1 MKHQLA
7 SIIVVLFLTSTVA
20 FRVDGSRPKQDLRV
34 LNICE
39 LVGNWKNYNRHK
51 VRVLGIYEVGAE
63 QAWLYY
69 PACKN
74 GEALTDVSF
83 EEHVKGATKKLDQI
97 VAKDRRAWVI
107 LEGVFYGPEPFDKID
122 PNLPASIREKLKKSH
137 KRYGHMGSFDTM
149 INVTRVVETSK
160 VPNDVPASKR

>member
-1 MKHQLA
+1 MKRYLA
-7 SIIVVLFLTSTVA
+7 LMTIALTLSLIGGHGGTA
-20 FRVDGSRPKQDLRV
+20 AKQNTRV
-34 LNICE
+34 LSLCE

-51 VRVLGIYEVGAE
+51 VRVRAIYEVGAE
-63 QAWLYY
+63 QTWLYD

-83 EEHVKGATKKLDQI
+83 RQRVNGAAKRLDQI

-107 LEGVFYGPEPFDKID
+107 LEGVFYGPEPFENID
-122 PNLPASIREKLKKSH
+122 PKLPTLIKERLEKSH

-149 INVTRVVETSK
+149 IEVTRVVKAGQAT
-160 VPNDVPASKR
+160 DDASTRRE